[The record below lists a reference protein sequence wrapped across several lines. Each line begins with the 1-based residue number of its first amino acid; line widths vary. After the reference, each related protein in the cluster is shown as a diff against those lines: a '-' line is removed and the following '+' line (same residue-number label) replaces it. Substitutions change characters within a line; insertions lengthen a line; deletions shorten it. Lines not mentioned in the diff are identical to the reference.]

1 FSISLQA
8 QATYTAQ
15 LRGTVKDA
23 SGAVVPKA
31 TVTVTN
37 PLTQVSA
44 VETTDDVGRYI
55 FTALQPASYSIKVE
69 AAGFKTI
76 VRSNVELRVS
86 QQTDLDFALELGE
99 ITETVQ
105 VTSESTLL
113 NTVSATLGTEV
124 TNRYIVDMP
133 LLDRGLTQLTFL
145 APGVTEVPGAKAD
158 DIKGT
163 NFVSNGQRN
172 GTAEVRL
179 DGALSS
185 VSESGEGGN
194 TIVNYQPSLEII
206 QEFKVSNNSYSAEY
220 GNNGGTV
227 VSIVTKS
234 GTNDFHGSGW
244 WFARRP
250 RFDAN
255 DFYSNRDGQ
264 PKGDYKKDEWG
275 GSIGGPIK
283 KQKTFFFFD
292 FLKTRNNSPDAFTT
306 TVPTAAQKRG
316 DFSQTF
322 NDDGTLQQ
330 L

>member
-1 FSISLQA
+1 MSAVNLALHTILRTLSLLDKSEEKETSMKPQHFSKWFYALLPTLMLPLLSISLQA

-55 FTALQPASYSIKVE
+55 FTALKPASYSIKVE

-86 QQTDLDFALELGE
+86 QQTDRDFTLELGE

-133 LLDRGLTQLTFL
+133 LLDRALTQLTFL
-145 APGVTEVPGAKAD
+145 APGVTEVPGAGAD
-158 DIKGT
+158 AIKGT

-172 GTAEVRL
+172 GTTEVRL
-179 DGALSS
+179 DGALAS
-185 VSESGEGGN
+185 VSE
-194 TIVNYQPSLEII
+194 
-206 QEFKVSNNSYSAEY
+206 
-220 GNNGGTV
+220 
-227 VSIVTKS
+227 
-234 GTNDFHGSGW
+234 
-244 WFARRP
+244 
-250 RFDAN
+250 
-255 DFYSNRDGQ
+255 
-264 PKGDYKKDEWG
+264 
-275 GSIGGPIK
+275 
-283 KQKTFFFFD
+283 
-292 FLKTRNNSPDAFTT
+292 
-306 TVPTAAQKRG
+306 
-316 DFSQTF
+316 
-322 NDDGTLQQ
+322 
-330 L
+330 